1 VVQKGGTVTSLE
13 FSKTPKPDGKLRSA
27 ALIKG
32 TGSVVKKGQ
41 SITVDYLGQV
51 YDAKKPFDESFTKE
65 PATFG
70 IGSGQVITG
79 WDKTIVGQRVGSRL
93 ILAIPP
99 KEGYG
104 KQGQPSAGIKGTDT
118 LYFVVD
124 ILAAS

>member
-1 VVQKGGTVTSLE
+1 
-13 FSKTPKPDGKLRSA
+13 
-27 ALIKG
+27 
-32 TGSVVKKGQ
+32 
-41 SITVDYLGQV
+41 V